1 MPDDADNVSGMVPRP
16 GCRTNWFTDS
26 LMDKPHPGQSRAPAG
41 AALLARWCI
50 AIADGRKP
58 HHGQIK
64 AAHVPS
70 CTIMG
75 TAAPARTV
83 WAGGQRM
90 KGTPMGK
97 MIDCRRD
104 YMERAIEALYAYRVE
119 YMAYAE
125 QIIKGNG
132 RHYPQWRHVS
142 ISNALPIGTVCE
154 ADADGSDSPGADG
167 APAASSDDDDGGDP
181 DPEPARPRSCNT
193 PPPAI
198 APHPHGTRRNATATA
213 GDSLPPPPDP
223 VAELWR
229 LPLVLAHIPISRSSW
244 FAGVKAGRYPQPV
257 RLSDRRVAWRAS
269 DIRSFVAAL

>member
-1 MPDDADNVSGMVPRP
+1 
-16 GCRTNWFTDS
+16 
-26 LMDKPHPGQSRAPAG
+26 
-41 AALLARWCI
+41 
-50 AIADGRKP
+50 
-58 HHGQIK
+58 
-64 AAHVPS
+64 
-70 CTIMG
+70 
-75 TAAPARTV
+75 
-83 WAGGQRM
+83 
-90 KGTPMGK
+90 MGK

-104 YMERAIEALYAYRVE
+104 YLDSVLQALEAIAARPGRPVKFVDSNWASRPHGGNTISSG
-119 YMAYAE
+119 MAA
-125 QIIKGNG
+125 
-132 RHYPQWRHVS
+132 
-142 ISNALPIGTVCE
+142 GTVCE

-167 APAASSDDDDGGDP
+167 APAASSDDDGGDP

-198 APHPHGTRRNATATA
+198 APHPHGTTRRNATATA

>member
-1 MPDDADNVSGMVPRP
+1 
-16 GCRTNWFTDS
+16 
-26 LMDKPHPGQSRAPAG
+26 
-41 AALLARWCI
+41 
-50 AIADGRKP
+50 
-58 HHGQIK
+58 
-64 AAHVPS
+64 
-70 CTIMG
+70 
-75 TAAPARTV
+75 
-83 WAGGQRM
+83 
-90 KGTPMGK
+90 MGK

-104 YMERAIEALYAYRVE
+104 VFDGIAAKCLQALEAICARREPMYLSGPKPHGGNTISSG
-119 YMAYAE
+119 MAA
-125 QIIKGNG
+125 
-132 RHYPQWRHVS
+132 
-142 ISNALPIGTVCE
+142 GTVCE
-154 ADADGSDSPGADG
+154 ADASGSPGADG

-198 APHPHGTRRNATATA
+198 APRPHGTTRRNATATA

-244 FAGVKAGRYPQPV
+244 FAGVKAGRYPKPV

>member
-1 MPDDADNVSGMVPRP
+1 
-16 GCRTNWFTDS
+16 
-26 LMDKPHPGQSRAPAG
+26 
-41 AALLARWCI
+41 
-50 AIADGRKP
+50 
-58 HHGQIK
+58 
-64 AAHVPS
+64 
-70 CTIMG
+70 
-75 TAAPARTV
+75 
-83 WAGGQRM
+83 
-90 KGTPMGK
+90 MGK

-104 YMERAIEALYAYRVE
+104 YIEIACGALQDYISTHVRRMERLIQENR
-119 YMAYAE
+119 
-125 QIIKGNG
+125 
-132 RHYPQWRHVS
+132 RHYPQWQHVS

-154 ADADGSDSPGADG
+154 ADADASDSPGADG

-198 APHPHGTRRNATATA
+198 APHPHGTTRRNATATA
-213 GDSLPPPPDP
+213 GDSLPSPPDP

-244 FAGVKAGRYPQPV
+244 FAGVKAGRYPKPV

>member
-1 MPDDADNVSGMVPRP
+1 MGRMINHAIPISMEAEMRRSYMDYAMSVITSRRRHAEWADVCISS
-16 GCRTNWFTDS
+16 S
-26 LMDKPHPGQSRAPAG
+26 LP
-41 AALLARWCI
+41 
-50 AIADGRKP
+50 
-58 HHGQIK
+58 
-64 AAHVPS
+64 
-70 CTIMG
+70 T
-75 TAAPARTV
+75 
-83 WAGGQRM
+83 
-90 KGTPMGK
+90 
-97 MIDCRRD
+97 
-104 YMERAIEALYAYRVE
+104 
-119 YMAYAE
+119 
-125 QIIKGNG
+125 
-132 RHYPQWRHVS
+132 
-142 ISNALPIGTVCE
+142 GTVCE

-198 APHPHGTRRNATATA
+198 APHPHGTPRRTATATD